1 MIDWIF
7 AVMLLIAGLFATIS
21 GVAMF
26 IVDFI
31 RERKDSDW
39 KTTGEVNTVVLLAG
53 VLTFIGGVEYVY
65 EIMTML

>member
-7 AVMLLIAGLFATIS
+7 AIMLLIAGLFATSS
-21 GVAMF
+21 GVVMF
-26 IVDFI
+26 IVDFV

-53 VLTFIGGVEYVY
+53 VLTLVGGVEYVY
-65 EIMTML
+65 EIVTML